1 MNQDLLLEGRRSWVR
16 RGPASWPYVALA
28 GGIASCFAGYAIF
41 WL

>member
-1 MNQDLLLEGRRSWVR
+1 MNRDLLLAGQTTL
-16 RGPASWPYVALA
+16 GPTRAGIWPYVALA